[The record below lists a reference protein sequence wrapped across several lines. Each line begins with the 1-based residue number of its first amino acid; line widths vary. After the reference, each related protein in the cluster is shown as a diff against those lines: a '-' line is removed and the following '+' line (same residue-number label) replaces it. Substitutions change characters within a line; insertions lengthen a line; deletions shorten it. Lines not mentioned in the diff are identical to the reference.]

1 MRDLLAFKNII
12 VEFNLLE
19 ISLLGALV
27 FCFLIQLYFVLF
39 VHLKLASNINK
50 TELEPANMPISV
62 IIVARNQADYLRKYL
77 QTVLDQQY
85 STFEVIVVND
95 RSWDGTSDLLEELE
109 LKYNHLKTVTVADG
123 NKFIAGKKFALTM
136 GIKAATYEWMVFTD
150 ADCEPVSRNWLSGM
164 QQPIDDHQQLILGY
178 SPLFKKPGLLN
189 FFVRLEAFFSAV
201 NYLSYALKGKP
212 YAGSGKNMAYKKSLF
227 FKNKGFASHMHI
239 TAGDDDLFVNANAK
253 KHNTLVVIG
262 KDAQVWSEPKTSWIA
277 YLRDKKIK
285 NEAHKL
291 YQTKHKTILNT
302 QALFRFLFYG
312 FLIASLCF
320 QATLYYALGILALNM
335 LLRCL
340 VYPRLLKRLNYGGL
354 SWWFPLLDIIFLL
367 FLVFNSFLSIFVK
380 KVQWK

>member
-27 FCFLIQLYFVLF
+27 FCFLIQLYFLLF
-39 VHLKLASNINK
+39 VHLKLASNVNK

-77 QTVLDQQY
+77 QSVLDQQY
-85 STFEVIVVND
+85 STFEVVVVND

-109 LKYNHLKTVTVADG
+109 LKYNHLKVVTVADG
-123 NKFIAGKKFALTM
+123 DKFIAGKKFALTM

-150 ADCEPVSRNWLSGM
+150 ADCEPVSRNWLNGM

-189 FFVRLEAFFSAV
+189 VFIRLEAFFSAV
-201 NYLSYALKGKP
+201 NYLSYALKGRP

-253 KHNTLVVIG
+253 KHNTLVVIA

-277 YLRDKKIK
+277 YLKDKKIK
-285 NEAHKL
+285 NEARKL
-291 YQTKHKTILNT
+291 YQTKHKTILNS
-302 QALFRFLFYG
+302 QSLFRFLFYG

-320 QATLYYALGILALNM
+320 QATVYYALGILALNM